1 MGSKRCPAFD
11 TIGRYRSQL
20 MTMRVSLCIILVG
33 LAALAGCAGHDF
45 ETTATRP
52 GKFRLYN
59 CAQLDKRGTDL
70 LKRERELDALIQKAK
85 TGPGGDVVVA
95 IAYQNEYNIAKSD
108 LREVELTGAE
118 RRCELKFRTV
128 SEQAVR

>member
-1 MGSKRCPAFD
+1 
-11 TIGRYRSQL
+11 
-20 MTMRVSLCIILVG
+20 MTTRERLCIILVG
-33 LAALAGCAGHDF
+33 LAALNGCAGHEV

-70 LKRERELDALIQKAK
+70 LKRERELDALMLKAK
-85 TGPGGDVVVA
+85 SGPGGEAAVA
-95 IAYQNEYNIAKSD
+95 IAYQHEYNITKGD
-108 LREVELTGAE
+108 LREVELTGTE

-128 SEQAVR
+128 SERAVR